1 MVTLDFTKLDQT
13 LNVIKD
19 FQIEGF
25 NYYLRVYWNGN
36 ACVNTNGSW
45 YLDILRNPT
54 LVESDDEDLSVEGY
68 KYILA
73 GLKIMPNAP
82 LTYRY
87 SRKGNNLFTGD
98 IWCFDTDDSQEGDYL
113 SLENFGYNRRFNL
126 VYMTKDEMETN
137 EIKLRST

>member
-1 MVTLDFTKLDQT
+1 MCIRD
-13 LNVIKD
+13 
-19 FQIEGF
+19 
-25 NYYLRVYWNGN
+25 R
-36 ACVNTNGSW
+36 
-45 YLDILRNPT
+45 T

-126 VYMTKDEMETN
+126 VYMTKDEMKRTRLN
-137 EIKLRST
+137 